1 MKTTQMLLAGRVIML
16 LPNEGIIIVI
26 ISIKAMVF
34 TTIQV
39 AVSIMN
45 AELSVLFLFLLAG
58 RSDHMETGFK

>member
-1 MKTTQMLLAGRVIML
+1 MKTTQMLLAGHVIVL

-26 ISIKAMVF
+26 ISIKAIVF
-34 TTIQV
+34 RTIQV

-45 AELSVLFLFLLAG
+45 AELSVLFLFLSG